1 MSLRH
6 FTWPIRYALPLKSR
20 FIQPFSITSVDTN
33 HLNPSYLNM
42 SVLESMPSTPIPR
55 SVLFKGEH
63 TLEWSILLRKASM
76 DSLNTSADQSLVSSF
91 ICLMV
96 TLGIFLVMC
105 GSIGIFFAIEKDIY
119 TPPDTRRQ
127 SGNLMICGKV
137 SS

>member
-1 MSLRH
+1 
-6 FTWPIRYALPLKSR
+6 
-20 FIQPFSITSVDTN
+20 
-33 HLNPSYLNM
+33 M

-55 SVLFKGEH
+55 SVLFIGEH
-63 TLEWSILLRKASM
+63 TLDRFFRKASM

-119 TPPDTRRQ
+119 TPPDTQRQ

-137 SS
+137 SSKKS